1 MSGKAVFSYRH
12 LPPWERLRVP
22 RIVTARLTPCKGKQ
36 KRRRVYPAPLGTVFS
51 SRESAVLV
59 FLMSFRI
66 AAEGKTALPEVFLF
80 ADVAFDG
87 SAVKE
92 GADIEE

>member
-1 MSGKAVFSYRH
+1 M
-12 LPPWERLRVP
+12 PC
-22 RIVTARLTPCKGKQ
+22 IVTARLTLCKDKQ
-36 KRRRVYPAPLGTVFS
+36 KRRRVYPAPLGTLFS
-51 SRESAVLV
+51 SRESAALIL
-59 FLMSFRI
+59 LMSFRI

-87 SAVKE
+87 SAVEE